1 MHSVRIQFAFSS
13 HSVRIQFAFCL
24 HSGDFLAPKSGEIL
38 LLLFSE
44 RRPQLAKLTLNPVM
58 SFDPATLARIANLA
72 RLDIPV
78 DQLSRFGAEMSSILA
93 LVDQL
98 QGVDTKGVLPLS
110 HPLSAVSEMAL
121 RLRPDEA
128 CADIDREA
136 NMQNAPVTENG
147 LFLVPK
153 VLE

>member
-1 MHSVRIQFAFSS
+1 M
-13 HSVRIQFAFCL
+13 
-24 HSGDFLAPKSGEIL
+24 
-38 LLLFSE
+38 
-44 RRPQLAKLTLNPVM
+44 AKLTLNPVM

-78 DQLSRFGAEMSSILA
+78 DQLSRFGAEVSSILA